1 MPPAWFWNRAAIG
14 LLLAAYAPMVEAQR
28 IQEIGVHSTLT
39 TADPTTWVG
48 GVYGALRPS
57 SRVRV
62 AAQLGA
68 GVAGDA
74 FGWRGEVLWHF
85 LLKPRERRGLG
96 VYGGGGVA
104 VAGGPDTEGFVVVV
118 IGLEARPGARSG
130 WALEVGIGGGVRFSV
145 GYRWRRTVGEQDRGG

>member
-1 MPPAWFWNRAAIG
+1 
-14 LLLAAYAPMVEAQR
+14 
-28 IQEIGVHSTLT
+28 
-39 TADPTTWVG
+39 
-48 GVYGALRPS
+48 
-57 SRVRV
+57 
-62 AAQLGA
+62 
-68 GVAGDA
+68 
-74 FGWRGEVLWHF
+74 VLWHF